1 MAQSTIGQVKA
12 TSLDWLEK
20 TNAHFSKVSRD
31 IWEFAELGLYEFKSS
46 DLLVSQLKSNGF
58 TVERGQAH
66 MPIAF
71 VGTYSYGS
79 GKPVIGIMAEY
90 DALPGL
96 DPEETGK
103 PGHGCG
109 HNLYGTGAVA
119 AAIAVKEAM
128 AKHHIDGTIKLF
140 GTPSEDTHGGKMW
153 MAREHVFDG
162 CDAILSW
169 HPMDQN
175 KTGWGG
181 MLANQLLEIDF
192 HGISAHAGTVP
203 EKGRSALDAL
213 QIFTIA
219 CEFLREH
226 MIEPMRIH
234 YIFTAAGE
242 APNSVPALARCRMA
256 VRGPSMIEVEQ
267 LRSRD
272 GGIDDCARAGAL
284 ATGTQV
290 EIKIRG
296 AFWEDIVNRTGAYL
310 LYDNMKAIGA
320 PRFTDEE
327 KAFAK
332 SKGYDFIDETIYE
345 PDDIKTKA
353 SHDTGEVSWV
363 TPLIS
368 VRAACAPKGTPGHSF
383 DSATF
388 YGMSIGQKGMMFAA
402 KIQAATSLDLMMDA
416 EKLKAV
422 TTEWKERVAS
432 LPPYHVVPLADA
444 WPPIPK
450 ENPPDFQGPPP
461 PA

>member
-1 MAQSTIGQVKA
+1 MAQSTIDQAKA
-12 TSLDWLEK
+12 TSLDWLEA
-20 TNAHFSKVSRD
+20 NDAHFSKVSRD

-58 TVERGQAH
+58 AVERGQAR
-66 MPIAF
+66 MPTAF

-79 GKPVIGIMAEY
+79 GKPVISIMAEY

-96 DPEETGK
+96 DPEKTGK

-140 GTPSEDTHGGKMW
+140 GTPDEDTRGGKMW

-181 MLANQLLEIDF
+181 LLANQLLEIDF
-192 HGISAHAGTVP
+192 HGLSAHAGSAP

-234 YIFTAAGE
+234 YIFTAAGK
-242 APNSVPALARCRMA
+242 APNSVPDFAQCRMA

-284 ATGTQV
+284 ATGTEV
-290 EIKIRG
+290 EIKVRG
-296 AFWEDIVNRTGAYL
+296 AFWEDVVNRTGAYL
-310 LYDNMKAIGA
+310 VYDNMEGNRC
-320 PRFTDEE
+320 PQVYR
-327 KAFAK
+327 
-332 SKGYDFIDETIYE
+332 
-345 PDDIKTKA
+345 
-353 SHDTGEVSWV
+353 
-363 TPLIS
+363 
-368 VRAACAPKGTPGHSF
+368 
-383 DSATF
+383 
-388 YGMSIGQKGMMFAA
+388 
-402 KIQAATSLDLMMDA
+402 
-416 EKLKAV
+416 
-422 TTEWKERVAS
+422 
-432 LPPYHVVPLADA
+432 
-444 WPPIPK
+444 
-450 ENPPDFQGPPP
+450 
-461 PA
+461 